1 MTGYVRGAPS
11 AISIAVIPNDHKS
24 LCNDRDT
31 VHEYS
36 CEWFKKKTQQTD
48 RQTDI
53 YSADRRTSTHLEVVR
68 GVGVLVTGDDLGR
81 HPIRRPDESVPPSHC
96 SVQLGRNTEVHC
108 GTKHTHTHKQTKHC
122 FSLCSRFSVC
132 ARADLEAHQ
141 WALLNSIMDSKQERI
156 ARPAIAC
163 AHANR
168 HTHTHKHFII
178 PSPLG
183 F

>member
-36 CEWFKKKTQQTD
+36 CEWFKKKD

-53 YSADRRTSTHLEVVR
+53 YLADRKTSKHLEVVR

-108 GTKHTHTHKQTKHC
+108 GAKHTHTHT
-122 FSLCSRFSVC
+122 
-132 ARADLEAHQ
+132 
-141 WALLNSIMDSKQERI
+141 
-156 ARPAIAC
+156 
-163 AHANR
+163 
-168 HTHTHKHFII
+168 HTHTHPHKTLFFTVCSFRRVRVLIWKHT
-178 PSPLG
+178 SGLY
-183 F
+183 